1 MLEVKVIKKIHFEIS
16 LPIKGLQDG
25 KKYDV
30 ILRDNGTFLEALA
43 LVDKKEMESPE
54 GSIFP
59 INEGYIHNYM
69 QLLVNFEEN
78 TLYEDVGISAYGP
91 NKEGE
96 FNRFNPVR
104 DNLEFNLYP
113 ESIIQLQPDVG
124 C

>member
-1 MLEVKVIKKIHFEIS
+1 MLEVKIIKKIYFEIS

-25 KKYDV
+25 KKYD
-30 ILRDNGTFLEALA
+30 IIIRDNGTFLEALA
-43 LVDKKEMESPE
+43 LVDKKEMETPE

-69 QLLVNFEEN
+69 QLFVNFEEN
-78 TLYEDVGISAYGP
+78 ILYEDVGISAYGP
-91 NKEGE
+91 NEEGK
-96 FNRFNPVR
+96 FNRFNPIR

-113 ESIIQLQPDVG
+113 DSIIQLQPDVG

>member
-91 NKEGE
+91 NEEGE
-96 FNRFNPVR
+96 FNRYNPIR
-104 DNLEFNLYP
+104 DNIEFNLYSD
-113 ESIIQLQPDVG
+113 SIIQLQPDVG

>member
-1 MLEVKVIKKIHFEIS
+1 MEVKVIKKIHFEIS

-25 KKYDV
+25 KKYD
-30 ILRDNGTFLEALA
+30 ITLRDNGTFLEALA

-78 TLYEDVGISAYGP
+78 TIYEDVGISAYGP
-91 NKEGE
+91 NQEGNL
-96 FNRFNPVR
+96 NRFNPIR
-104 DNLEFNLYP
+104 DDLEFNLYP
-113 ESIIQLQPDVG
+113 DSIIQLQPDVG